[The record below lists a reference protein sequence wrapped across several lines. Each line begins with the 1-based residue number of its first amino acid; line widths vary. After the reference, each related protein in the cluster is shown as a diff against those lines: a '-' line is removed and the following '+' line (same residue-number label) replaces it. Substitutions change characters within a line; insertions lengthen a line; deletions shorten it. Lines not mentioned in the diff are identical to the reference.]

1 MLRSMFTAVSSLN
14 MHQNYLDVIADN
26 LANSNTTG
34 FKASR
39 IVFQDQFAQL
49 MSPGSSPSGTRGGIN
64 PTQIGLGAQLGY
76 VSPLFTQGT
85 LQSTGVNTDLA
96 IQGDGFFVYNEGAD
110 MRFSREGSL
119 QVDASGYLVN
129 NSTGLRI
136 QGWSLQAGATAVD
149 TNSPIGSIRIPL
161 DQTKAQA
168 TTLATLAGNLDSTTA
183 FGAGV
188 TPVPIEVTMAV
199 YDSLGTQHDVK
210 FSFTRTA
217 ADTWTYTYE
226 NGAATPPSGTL
237 TFDTDGQ
244 LTTGNP
250 STQATPVMFT
260 VPGANGADNTDF
272 TIDMSKLTMLATESS
287 VAETSQNGLAAGTVS
302 DIYAAPN
309 TGQVYLVYSNG
320 LKEEIGQLALAR
332 FANPTGLIRDGH
344 NLFETGLN
352 SGDPQIGTANSN
364 GRGSIA
370 SGYLEASNVDMAQE
384 FTNMIMAERGF
395 QASSKVITTSD
406 EILQELV
413 NLKR

>member
-1 MLRSMFTAVSSLN
+1 MFTAVSSLN

-49 MSPGSSPSGTRGGIN
+49 MSPGSSPAGTQGGIN

-96 IQGDGFFVYNEGAD
+96 IQGDGFFIYNQGAD

-136 QGWSLQAGATAVD
+136 QGWSLQAGATTVN
-149 TNSPIGSIRIPL
+149 TNGPIGSIQIPL
-161 DQTKAQA
+161 DKTKAQA
-168 TTLATLAGNLDSTTA
+168 TTQATLAGNLDATTT
-183 FGAGV
+183 FGAGSTA
-188 TPVPIEVTMAV
+188 TPIPVTMAV

-210 FSFTRTA
+210 FTFTRTG
-217 ADTWTYTYE
+217 DHTWDYTYQ
-226 NGAATPPSGTL
+226 NGAATPPTGTL
-237 TFDTDGQ
+237 TFDDKGQ
-244 LTTGNP
+244 LTGGNP
-250 STQATPVMFT
+250 SATTPVTNFT
-260 VPGANGADNTDF
+260 ITGANGAADTVF
-272 TIDMSKLTMLATESS
+272 TIDMSKLTQLASASS
-287 VAETSQNGLAAGTVS
+287 VAETSQNGLAAGSVS

-332 FANPTGLIRDGH
+332 FSNPSGLIRDGH

-352 SGDPQIGTANSN
+352 SGDPQIGAANTN
-364 GRGSIA
+364 GRGAIA